1 LPGFALAT
9 MRFFHSSMFVEVVMT
24 LTSNYPAR
32 QVTGTVSNA
41 SWVATNLIADR
52 ATNALP
58 SAETTDNTPV
68 RTNDFTITITNRT
81 LDFSKLAGSATP
93 LNGSIAP
100 KTGLLKVTFGSG
112 ASKTTGYGV
121 ILLNGT
127 NGGGYFL
134 NKTNGG
140 AVILEP

>member
-1 LPGFALAT
+1 LPLFSCLAVQRRRPDPDFEEYRT
-9 MRFFHSSMFVEVVMT
+9 FDFGKLSG
-24 LTSNYPAR
+24 PA
-32 QVTGTVSNA
+32 
-41 SWVATNLIADR
+41 
-52 ATNALP
+52 
-58 SAETTDNTPV
+58 
-68 RTNDFTITITNRT
+68 
-81 LDFSKLAGSATP
+81 KP

-134 NKTNGG
+134 TKTNAG